1 VPNVVPA
8 GDAVLIARDQRY
20 GIKVSYFDGKF
31 SFSSGTTGDS
41 SSIAVRNFTSDGATP
56 PVPTGIS
63 TLGSLLFGLDF
74 DLGTADAP
82 KNEADNT
89 LIDRAVTSAIANRP
103 AVRGTDSDPAKVT
116 GNQMGVDPNAPFQVT
131 ADNRSLTVI
140 VDNISAQIELDL
152 GPYQIGEFTKMV
164 QKKINLMADNV
175 GRQVSGV
182 TVGFEAPG
190 RLVFTGATAN
200 DDSFLQVAG
209 SADFGLED
217 VESSFGRTGTYIV
230 LEPDTQ
236 GASTPLYVFQD
247 RNGTWIETTD
257 KQDFDESDIPQW
269 RPIFLDK
276 GELTFD
282 TSGTLVSPVNEVTLA
297 SSEITGNQINLDYAA
312 STQFNSPFAVLSQ
325 SQNGAP
331 EGDLVGVNI
340 GEDGLVVASYSNGSQ
355 KSLGKIILANFA
367 TPKGLR
373 QVGNSGFVASSESGE
388 ARQGEPGSAGFG
400 TIRAGA
406 TERSNVDLTAELVN
420 LITAQRNFQANAKAI
435 ETSSTLTSTIIN
447 MRS

>member
-1 VPNVVPA
+1 
-8 GDAVLIARDQRY
+8 
-20 GIKVSYFDGKF
+20 
-31 SFSSGTTGDS
+31 
-41 SSIAVRNFTSDGATP
+41 
-56 PVPTGIS
+56 
-63 TLGSLLFGLDF
+63 
-74 DLGTADAP
+74 
-82 KNEADNT
+82 
-89 LIDRAVTSAIANRP
+89 
-103 AVRGTDSDPAKVT
+103 
-116 GNQMGVDPNAPFQVT
+116 
-131 ADNRSLTVI
+131 
-140 VDNISAQIELDL
+140 
-152 GPYQIGEFTKMV
+152 
-164 QKKINLMADNV
+164 
-175 GRQVSGV
+175 
-182 TVGFEAPG
+182 
-190 RLVFTGATAN
+190 
-200 DDSFLQVAG
+200 
-209 SADFGLED
+209 
-217 VESSFGRTGTYIV
+217 
-230 LEPDTQ
+230 
-236 GASTPLYVFQD
+236 
-247 RNGTWIETTD
+247 
-257 KQDFDESDIPQW
+257 
-269 RPIFLDK
+269 
-276 GELTFD
+276 
-282 TSGTLVSPVNEVTLA
+282 VSPVNEVTLA
-297 SSEITGNQINLDYAA
+297 SSEITGNQIALDYAA

>member
-1 VPNVVPA
+1 V
-8 GDAVLIARDQRY
+8 
-20 GIKVSYFDGKF
+20 
-31 SFSSGTTGDS
+31 DS
-41 SSIAVRNFTSDGATP
+41 AFGQTS
-56 PVPTGIS
+56 
-63 TLGSLLFGLDF
+63 
-74 DLGTADAP
+74 
-82 KNEADNT
+82 
-89 LIDRAVTSAIANRP
+89 
-103 AVRGTDSDPAKVT
+103 
-116 GNQMGVDPNAPFQVT
+116 
-131 ADNRSLTVI
+131 
-140 VDNISAQIELDL
+140 
-152 GPYQIGEFTKMV
+152 
-164 QKKINLMADNV
+164 
-175 GRQVSGV
+175 
-182 TVGFEAPG
+182 
-190 RLVFTGATAN
+190 
-200 DDSFLQVAG
+200 
-209 SADFGLED
+209 
-217 VESSFGRTGTYIV
+217 TYIE

-257 KQDFDESDIPQW
+257 KQDFDENDIPQW

-276 GELTFD
+276 GELTFN